1 MTKRY
6 KNQSQQNNNLSPKFL
21 YAKTDNQA
29 LFIQNYA
36 SDKHQLL
43 LGHPG
48 TGKAQPLYSKV
59 LSKEG
64 WITMGDVEV
73 GTIVH
78 SIDGWTK
85 VTNVY
90 PQGIKDNVRIYFK
103 DGGHTD
109 CCTEHLWTVYS
120 SVNSKGNRGP
130 TKHVTITTSE
140 IMDLLDLKSNTE
152 KESGNITIDVPK
164 AVEYSQKEFIIHPYV
179 LGALIGDGGLTT
191 HSLSFTSV
199 DEEIVNKVQ
208 NNLPKDIFLK
218 KRTDSISYGIA
229 DANSSWANPNVVTR
243 ELNNLG
249 LLYKK
254 SQFKFIPSIYLFSSI
269 EQRKELLKGL
279 MDTDGTICKS
289 RGTTSY
295 STSSKALAEDVRTL
309 VLSLGGKASI
319 SKKEPFYTDSF
330 GKRQQGLTNYIVSML
345 LPDKKDCFS
354 LTRKLKLVKPTQLQ
368 QLRRSISHYEVLEP
382 TEMQCISVENPSRL
396 YVTDDY
402 ILTHNTYLALHCA
415 LLDLHN
421 YPDKYKQIIVIR
433 PPVQGQA
440 IGFTPGT
447 EQEKAAPYEN
457 PYAPIVNQVMG
468 RGDAYGLMK
477 QKDIIKFELTTFLR
491 GTTFENTIVIL
502 DEFQNCTSA
511 VADTVLTRIGH
522 NSKLIICGDLQQ
534 RDLTRYSEK
543 DVEKFLD
550 VVEHMPNMFDIIH
563 FEVQDVVRSGLVAEY
578 IKRKFKTYP
587 EGY

>member
-48 TGKAQPLYSKV
+48 TGK
-59 LSKEG
+59 
-64 WITMGDVEV
+64 
-73 GTIVH
+73 
-78 SIDGWTK
+78 
-85 VTNVY
+85 
-90 PQGIKDNVRIYFK
+90 
-103 DGGHTD
+103 
-109 CCTEHLWTVYS
+109 
-120 SVNSKGNRGP
+120 
-130 TKHVTITTSE
+130 
-140 IMDLLDLKSNTE
+140 
-152 KESGNITIDVPK
+152 
-164 AVEYSQKEFIIHPYV
+164 
-179 LGALIGDGGLTT
+179 
-191 HSLSFTSV
+191 
-199 DEEIVNKVQ
+199 
-208 NNLPKDIFLK
+208 
-218 KRTDSISYGIA
+218 
-229 DANSSWANPNVVTR
+229 
-243 ELNNLG
+243 
-249 LLYKK
+249 
-254 SQFKFIPSIYLFSSI
+254 
-269 EQRKELLKGL
+269 
-279 MDTDGTICKS
+279 
-289 RGTTSY
+289 
-295 STSSKALAEDVRTL
+295 
-309 VLSLGGKASI
+309 
-319 SKKEPFYTDSF
+319 
-330 GKRQQGLTNYIVSML
+330 
-345 LPDKKDCFS
+345 
-354 LTRKLKLVKPTQLQ
+354 
-368 QLRRSISHYEVLEP
+368 
-382 TEMQCISVENPSRL
+382 
-396 YVTDDY
+396 
-402 ILTHNTYLALHCA
+402 TYLALHCA